1 VFQGFRRFAVGGE
14 YDPGMKTAV
23 FATFVALFSMA
34 ALPELPDDS
43 VLQGQQGRQGKKPK
57 SGVPTPVSGQAKPL
71 PPVLEPVRDAGERR
85 DLLQRFK
92 RRHVIEGFYRLSSMV
107 GPDGGQVRGS
117 RGYMFIGRRH
127 LTLQLYA
134 PSEKSGQANIQS
146 AVRTFR
152 IVGNQ
157 LITSALLGHRNVPNG
172 DIALTKPGESVEH
185 RYELIG
191 ASLRLYRNA
200 REHLEFQRIE

>member
-1 VFQGFRRFAVGGE
+1 
-14 YDPGMKTAV
+14 MKTAV
-23 FATFVALFSMA
+23 VVIFVALLSMA
-34 ALPELPDDS
+34 AIPELS
-43 VLQGQQGRQGKKPK
+43 NGLVLQGEQGPQGKKPK
-57 SGVPTPVSGQAKPL
+57 AGVPTPVSGQAKPL
-71 PPVLEPVRDAGERR
+71 PPVLEPARDAGERR

-92 RRHVIEGFYRLSSMV
+92 GRHIIEGFYRLSSMV
-107 GPDGGQVRGS
+107 GPEGGQVKGS

-134 PSEKSGQANIQS
+134 PSEKPDQVNIQS
-146 AVRTFR
+146 AVRTYR

-157 LITSALLGHRNVPNG
+157 LITSALLGHRNMPNG

-191 ASLRLYRNA
+191 ASLRLYRNT
-200 REHLEFQRIE
+200 REYLEFQRVE